1 VRRWRRAPKRAKR
14 SEGGK
19 GRKWRGRD
27 GMAKGK
33 KPRTYREP
41 SFYPIREVVV
51 KGGSFRFGKVG
62 VK

>member
-1 VRRWRRAPKRAKR
+1 M
-14 SEGGK
+14 EGK
-19 GRKWRGRD
+19 GWDGGR
-27 GMAKGK
+27 K

-62 VK
+62 VKKGRIGQSMAGKGRILNG

>member
-1 VRRWRRAPKRAKR
+1 
-14 SEGGK
+14 
-19 GRKWRGRD
+19 
-27 GMAKGK
+27 MAKGK